1 MNKLYLN
8 NDYCYSLEDLR
19 AIIKRCATIGPELDN
34 PLIIELLCALKD
46 GHLKEF
52 LETGNSEE
60 QLLAEK
66 LPDYRL
72 YNSDDNLYNAICR
85 CFDDS
90 YEMGKISIFDYIEL
104 VSVHGKIGDGET
116 KEFLPNQVIGV
127 QEGITPIELV
137 AKFKVKKHVNLQ
149 LDFYM
154 KHEYAA
160 DTCQSTEAQDSLFE
174 KTNNIINLKDTDDC
188 FTVPLHIEIIN
199 THKLGSVL
207 SIIVGKDGYDIENV
221 WKINVCCNSV
231 TIPINDE
238 LSIKM
243 IYVKGGSFT
252 MGATPAQ
259 GSAAEYDEKPTHI
272 VTLSDYMIGETEVT
286 QELWQAVMGSNPSY
300 FSGTNLPVEEVNWND
315 CQTFITRLNKL
326 TGKTFRLP
334 TEAEWEYAARGGQK
348 SKGYKYAGSNTLSDV
363 AWNADNS
370 GRMTHPVKQKQANEL
385 GLYDMSGNV
394 WEWCQDWYGNYSS
407 SDQLNPMG
415 HSCPPPINYFDAETT
430 RANGLSRVARGGSW
444 YSRSSN
450 CRVAA
455 RCSINPWYR
464 FHYLGLR
471 LVLDN
476 GRSCL
481 NHEEIERDNKEYTYL
496 KIIDF
501 GAKTAQ
507 VKYIISKRI
516 NIDLYKA
523 SSLHSNDIIEIHQN
537 DVISLKNELESLGAT
552 VQIVDKKSNEAKG
565 ALSTV
570 VSGVHKHT
578 ADILRQAME
587 NAIKVINETKKER

>member
-1 MNKLYLN
+1 M
-8 NDYCYSLEDLR
+8 R
-19 AIIKRCATIGPELDN
+19 AFIKRCAIIGPELDN
-34 PLIIELLCALKD
+34 PLIKDLLCALKD
-46 GHLKEF
+46 GSLKEF

-127 QEGITPIELV
+127 QESITPIELV

-154 KHEYAA
+154 KPEYAA

-188 FTVPLHIEIIN
+188 LTVPLNIKILNNHN
-199 THKLGSVL
+199 LDVL
-207 SIIVGKDGYDIENV
+207 SIIVGKDGCDIENV

-252 MGATPAQ
+252 MGAT
-259 GSAAEYDEKPTHI
+259 AEQVSDASNDESPTHS
-272 VTLSDYMIGETEVT
+272 VTLSDYCIGETEVT
-286 QELWQAVMGSNPSY
+286 QELWQAVMGGNPSQNS
-300 FSGTNLPVEEVNWND
+300 FVRNLPVVNVSWSD
-315 CQTFITRLNKL
+315 CQRFVTKLNEL
-326 TGKTFRLP
+326 TGKNFRLP
-334 TEAEWEYAARGGQK
+334 TEAEWEYAARGGNM
-348 SKGYKYAGSNTLSDV
+348 SKGYCYAGNNRLDDV
-363 AWNADNS
+363 AWYLGNS
-370 GRMTHPVKQKQANEL
+370 SCVTHPVKQKQANEL
-385 GLYDMSGNV
+385 GIYDMSGNV
-394 WEWCQDWYGNYSS
+394 SEWCQDWYDSYSS
-407 SDQLNPMG
+407 RAQTNPAG
-415 HSCPPPINYFDAETT
+415 PASGSCHVF
-430 RANGLSRVARGGSW
+430 RGGS
-444 YSRSSN
+444 YFSGAQD
-450 CRVAA
+450 CRV
-455 RCSINPWYR
+455 SSR
-464 FHYLGLR
+464 FKASYHFFSGFLGLR
-471 LVLDN
+471 LALSINDSINDVNDIQEVP
-476 GRSCL
+476 L
-481 NHEEIERDNKEYTYL
+481 NDDLVSL

-501 GAKTAQ
+501 GEKAAQ
-507 VKYIISKRI
+507 VKYKISHRTNLDI
-516 NIDLYKA
+516 YKA
-523 SSLHSNDIIEIHQN
+523 YSLSCNDVVQIHQN
-537 DVISLKNELESLGAT
+537 DAINLKNELEALGAS
-552 VQIVDKKSNEAKG
+552 VQIVDSKPDEAKG

-578 ADILRQAME
+578 VDILRQAME
-587 NAIKVINETKKER
+587 NAIKVLNETKKD

>member
-1 MNKLYLN
+1 MLYLN
-8 NDYCYSLEDLR
+8 NDYCYSLEYLR
-19 AIIKRCATIGPELDN
+19 DIIKQCAIIGPELDN

-46 GHLKEF
+46 GSLKSF
-52 LETGNSEE
+52 LEGGTLEE
-60 QLLAEK
+60 QTIANQ
-66 LPDYRL
+66 LPDYTI
-72 YNSDDNLYNAICR
+72 SKDDVELLNLLHQ

-90 YEMGKISIFDYIEL
+90 YEMRNISIFDYIEL
-104 VSVHGKIGDGET
+104 VSVYGKIGDSET
-116 KEFLPNQVIGV
+116 KEFLPNQQIEV
-127 QEGITPIELV
+127 QEGINPIVLE

-154 KHEYAA
+154 QHEYAA
-160 DTCQSTEAQDSLFE
+160 DTCQSTEVQDSPFE

-188 FTVPLHIEIIN
+188 FTVPLNSEILN

-252 MGATPAQ
+252 MGATAEQ
-259 GSAAEYDEKPTHI
+259 GSFAWDWERPTHDVI
-272 VTLSDYMIGETEVT
+272 LSDYYIGETVVT
-286 QELWQAVMGSNPSY
+286 QAFWQAVMDGNPSFY
-300 FSGTNLPVEEVNWND
+300 KNHSYPVTDVSWED
-315 CQTFITRLNKL
+315 CQEFIKKLNEL
-326 TGKTFRLP
+326 TGMDFRLP
-334 TEAEWEYAARGGQK
+334 TEAEWEYAARGGNK
-348 SKGYKYAGSNTLSDV
+348 SKGYMYAGGNTLADV
-363 AWNADNS
+363 AWFNINS
-370 GRMTHPVKQKQANEL
+370 YNHLPPIKRKQANEL
-385 GLYDMSGNV
+385 GIYDMSGNV
-394 WEWCQDWYGNYSS
+394 YEWCQDWFGSYSS
-407 SDQLNPMG
+407 SAQMNPIG
-415 HSCPPPINYFDAETT
+415 PPSGSY
-430 RANGLSRVARGGSW
+430 RVHRGGSW
-444 YSRSSN
+444 NSTYTR
-450 CRVAA
+450 CRVSH
-455 RCSINPWYR
+455 RDYTLPTEHSWL
-464 FHYLGLR
+464 LGLR
-471 LVLDN
+471 LALSINDSIN
-476 GRSCL
+476 DL
-481 NHEEIERDNKEYTYL
+481 NDIQEVPKNDDLVSL

-570 VSGVHKHT
+570 VSGVQKHT
-578 ADILRQAME
+578 MDLLHQAME